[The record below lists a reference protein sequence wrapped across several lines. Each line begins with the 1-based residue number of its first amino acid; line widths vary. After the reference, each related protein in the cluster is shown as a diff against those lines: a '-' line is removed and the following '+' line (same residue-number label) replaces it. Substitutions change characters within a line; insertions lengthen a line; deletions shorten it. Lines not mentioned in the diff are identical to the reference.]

1 MKKGWKIFWI
11 TVATI
16 AMVGLT
22 LGIVSSVMGFRISDF
37 WAQYPN
43 GIVIFGDD
51 DDDLDWDDTLDGDN
65 DSDWDDAD
73 EDEFQDSADALEY
86 ENIKELEVSVGCCEV
101 MIVPGEDEK
110 VRIDTSDLN
119 FGSTGVGVR
128 TETNSDSLKV
138 YMEKDHKIWD
148 VYNIKAGNDGFGTL
162 YIVVPASIKLEI
174 ISLNAGAAEIDAY
187 GLRAKELKLQ
197 VGAAGCS
204 VENFDVDT
212 MNIEVGAGSLEMD
225 GICNGDINL
234 KCGAGEAE
242 LDLEGHDAEY
252 NYHLKCGAGEVEIGK
267 SKYSGMGISENINN
281 GSDKTMDINCG
292 MGNVSI
298 SFEHHRS

>member
-51 DDDLDWDDTLDGDN
+51 DDLDWDDTLDGDN

-101 MIVPGEDEK
+101 VIVPGEDEK
-110 VRIDTSDLN
+110 FFHHDKRYYVVVLR
-119 FGSTGVGVR
+119 
-128 TETNSDSLKV
+128 
-138 YMEKDHKIWD
+138 
-148 VYNIKAGNDGFGTL
+148 KAFPSKEFKFH
-162 YIVVPASIKLEI
+162 YIRQYV
-174 ISLNAGAAEIDAY
+174 
-187 GLRAKELKLQ
+187 
-197 VGAAGCS
+197 
-204 VENFDVDT
+204 
-212 MNIEVGAGSLEMD
+212 MD
-225 GICNGDINL
+225 MQRS
-234 KCGAGEAE
+234 
-242 LDLEGHDAEY
+242 
-252 NYHLKCGAGEVEIGK
+252 HL
-267 SKYSGMGISENINN
+267 SHYS
-281 GSDKTMDINCG
+281 
-292 MGNVSI
+292 
-298 SFEHHRS
+298 

>member
-11 TVATI
+11 IVATI

-119 FGSTGVGVR
+119 FGSTGVDIR

-148 VYNIKAGNDGFGTL
+148 VYNIKEGNDGFGTL
-162 YIVVPASIKLEI
+162 YIAVPASIKLEI

-234 KCGAGEAE
+234 KCGVGEAE
-242 LDLEGHDAEY
+242 LDLEGHHAEY

-292 MGNVSI
+292 MGSVSI